1 MPAIQIPG
9 LNLPQSNEPA
19 LFEVSALSLPALTS
33 DVYAYYADSPG
44 SPDGDQRMSAGRDTE
59 DDSPTVLLVGTNP
72 RDARVVA
79 CGLEREDASMDVA
92 SDVRSAIDRLT
103 TASEAGTEADL
114 PALVILDLTTDPD
127 AGLTVLTAIRAS
139 PRLRTLPT
147 IVLVEETGPVTAAPD
162 CVRTAY
168 EQGVNGHIPKP
179 ADVEQFADAVQEMA
193 TVWFSRIAL
202 PPEVLCSDST
212 SVSYD

>member
-1 MPAIQIPG
+1 M
-9 LNLPQSNEPA
+9 SVE
-19 LFEVSALSLPALTS
+19 T
-33 DVYAYYADSPG
+33 DSG
-44 SPDGDQRMSAGRDTE
+44 
-59 DDSPTVLLVGTNP
+59 DDSPTVLLVNANP

-79 CGLEREDASMDVA
+79 CGLKREDASMDVA
-92 SDVRSAIDRLT
+92 TDVRSAIDRLT
-103 TASEAGTEADL
+103 IASEAGTEADL
-114 PALVILDLTTDPD
+114 PALVILNLTTDPD

-179 ADVEQFADAVQEMA
+179 ADVERFADAIQQMA

-202 PPEVLCSDST
+202 PPESLYSDSP
-212 SVSYD
+212 SVQYD